1 MSQLGSDLR
10 MKQMYSGLSGLV
22 TGWIMVLFSMLRK
35 KGRLETEEKAM
46 PVQEAL
52 ILQFSSIPLGG
63 QNVSIAQ
70 FWS

>member
-10 MKQMYSGLSGLV
+10 MKQMYSRSGLV
-22 TGWIMVLFSMLRK
+22 TGWIMMMFNMLRK

-52 ILQFSSIPLGG
+52 ILQFSSIAFGG